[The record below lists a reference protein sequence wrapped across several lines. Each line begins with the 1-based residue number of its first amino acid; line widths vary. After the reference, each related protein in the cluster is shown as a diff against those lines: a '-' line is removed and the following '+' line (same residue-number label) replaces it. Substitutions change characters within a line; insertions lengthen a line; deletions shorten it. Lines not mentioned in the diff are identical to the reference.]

1 MANDSEDLGYP
12 LQVLTSD
19 HLKSE
24 TTSIAKSAEKS
35 EPQKSS
41 SITGAGYEDLED
53 RSRVPEDQ
61 PELKNSYF
69 FGCGPCHPKWL
80 QIFSNKKFFTL
91 ILCLSALLQGAVVAG
106 KFSTTNVCDIIYI
119 YRYITTNQNQ

>member
-1 MANDSEDLGYP
+1 MANTADDGADFGYP

-19 HLKSE
+19 HLESQ
-24 TTSIAKSAEKS
+24 TTSVAKPILSTEKS
-35 EPQKSS
+35 EPQKSTDSTCS
-41 SITGAGYEDLED
+41 SITGAGVEED
-53 RSRVPEDQ
+53 RARVPEDQ

-69 FGCGPCHPKWL
+69 FGCGPCHPNWL

-106 KFSTTNVCDIIYI
+106 KCSAKSV
-119 YRYITTNQNQ
+119 

>member
-1 MANDSEDLGYP
+1 MANTANDDADFGHP

-19 HLKSE
+19 HLDSQ
-24 TTSIAKSAEKS
+24 TTSLVKPVLPTETS
-35 EPQKSS
+35 EPQKSTNSS
-41 SITGAGYEDLED
+41 SITGAGLGED
-53 RSRVPEDQ
+53 RTRVPEDQ

-69 FGCGPCHPKWL
+69 FGCGPCHPNWL

-106 KFSTTNVCDIIYI
+106 KCSEMSVCV
-119 YRYITTNQNQ
+119 